1 MSRTFWPTS
10 ISSTSTRY
18 IALWRKCRRFDIFDE
33 KQCCGVAYQMSQLSE
48 LSKSTEGKEEGR
60 SRGSWKCINSQP
72 HQDSAYRGLFKGFPS
87 MRKKM
92 LFLLRWNAQEWWRC
106 TSNHN
111 CWSRR
116 KGASCCSHPMRWE
129 AASQAITLGHVWLVA
144 LRAVYHPACLLSLY
158 RRAKNKESHPLPK
171 VETCAK
177 SKAPTKWGWSM
188 SNNGVYEPTY
198 TTQPSLTDKFDCL
211 VSCKCRG
218 PCKPPCRCCVRQQLC
233 LPLCACRGCV
243 GASQ

>member
-1 MSRTFWPTS
+1 MKSNVVVWHT
-10 ISSTSTRY
+10 
-18 IALWRKCRRFDIFDE
+18 KCRNSVNYHTKYRGQRGRKIE
-33 KQCCGVAYQMSQLSE
+33 RILKMYQLPATSRLVVQRVVQGFPQYAQENVVSSAMKCSRVMTMYVESQL
-48 LSKSTEGKEEGR
+48 LKSTQRCE
-60 SRGSWKCINSQP
+60 
-72 HQDSAYRGLFKGFPS
+72 
-87 MRKKM
+87 
-92 LFLLRWNAQEWWRC
+92 LLL
-106 TSNHN
+106 T
-111 CWSRR
+111 
-116 KGASCCSHPMRWE
+116 PYMRWE